1 MAAFISEDR
10 VFETLIIIFI
20 FANCIC
26 MASRDYMDKDDQ
38 TTRNIYIK
46 YIDNAF
52 SVVFMIEAI
61 LKIITSG
68 FIFG

>member
-1 MAAFISEDR
+1 
-10 VFETLIIIFI
+10 
-20 FANCIC
+20 
-26 MASRDYMDKDDQ
+26 MDKDDQ
-38 TTRNIYIK
+38 TKRNIYIK

-52 SVVFMIEAI
+52 SVVFIIEAI